1 MQVKKETKLAEAL
14 DRVFLAALLITGN
27 TDAAETAVLHGIATL
42 DGTLSSE
49 GLLLATLKS
58 AIDEGRNLPGRI
70 EAIPVGLPLELR
82 RVLLLNTKIRPCF
95 VLRALLGMSSKMCSD
110 LLQVPIWEVAQL
122 LSDGMQQL
130 AIFIST
136 TMPMNTP
143 ALAGRASGRHDLA

>member
-1 MQVKKETKLAEAL
+1 MQVTTETELAEAL

-27 TDAAETAVLHGIATL
+27 TDAAENAIFDGIEAL

-58 AIDEGRNLPGRI
+58 AIEDGRSVPGRI
-70 EAIPVGLPLELR
+70 DAIPVVLPLELR
-82 RVLLLNTKIRPCF
+82 RVLLLNTKSRACF

-130 AIFIST
+130 AISIST

-143 ALAGRASGRHDLA
+143 TLAGSGSARHELA